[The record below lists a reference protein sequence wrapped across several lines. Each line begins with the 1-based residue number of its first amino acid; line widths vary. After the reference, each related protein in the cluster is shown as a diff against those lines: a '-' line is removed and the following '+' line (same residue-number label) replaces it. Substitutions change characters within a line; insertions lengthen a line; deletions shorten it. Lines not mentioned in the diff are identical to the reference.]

1 MEKTK
6 KMKYR
11 IYEMNEEG
19 KTNYCI
25 YAIGGWKE
33 SYTGLRFPTR
43 LEAEER
49 LNKLTE
55 GYENGKSN

>member
-1 MEKTK
+1 
-6 KMKYR
+6 MKYR

-25 YAIGGWKE
+25 YAIGDWKE

-55 GYENGKSN
+55 GYENDNN